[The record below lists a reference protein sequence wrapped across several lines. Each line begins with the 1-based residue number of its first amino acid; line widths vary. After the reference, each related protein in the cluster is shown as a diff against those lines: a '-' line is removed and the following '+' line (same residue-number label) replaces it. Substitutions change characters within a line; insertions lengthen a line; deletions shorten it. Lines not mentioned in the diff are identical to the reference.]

1 MVATHPLMSSSPLHR
16 AAQYVRQRSP
26 RDATQSE
33 IKGKLVLRR
42 GLSEIYYFFLEIFA
56 KQNDVDLI
64 IDRRIGERRHMPRE
78 VPKDQRRSDRRKG
91 PAMTPVA
98 REDFIVV
105 RQEQSRMDPSSD

>member
-1 MVATHPLMSSSPLHR
+1 MVATHPMMSSSPLHR

-26 RDATQSE
+26 RAATQSQ
-33 IKGKLVLRR
+33 ITGKLVLRR

-91 PAMTPVA
+91 PPMTPVA
-98 REDFIVV
+98 R
-105 RQEQSRMDPSSD
+105 